1 MKEKRIKLSDKT
13 KLMRQFGLENQD
25 EYQGFLKAMMA
36 FLAMENLRH
45 SKDIT
50 NIREDGRKLHEKYG
64 VPYPPLLSLKDLFIE
79 VD

>member
-1 MKEKRIKLSDKT
+1 MTEKRIKLSGKNQI
-13 KLMRQFGLENQD
+13 MREFNLLDES

-45 SKDIT
+45 SKDIR
-50 NIREDGRKLHEKYG
+50 NLKEDGEKLHKKYG
-64 VPYPPLLSLKDLFIE
+64 VSYPPLFALEELFVE